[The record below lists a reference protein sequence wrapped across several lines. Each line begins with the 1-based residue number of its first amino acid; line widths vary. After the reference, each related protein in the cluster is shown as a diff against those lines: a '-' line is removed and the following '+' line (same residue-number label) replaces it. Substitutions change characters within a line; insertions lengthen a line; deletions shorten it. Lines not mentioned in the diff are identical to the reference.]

1 MRFDSPLISGT
12 LVRRYKRFLAD
23 VDLSGQVETVHCPN
37 PGAMT
42 GLDAPGS
49 RVFVSRSANLKRKLP
64 LTLEIVAADGTL
76 VGINTGL
83 PNRLAEEAIGASM
96 VEELDGY
103 ETMRREVRYGEASR
117 IDLLLSGDNRPDC
130 YLEIKNVHLR
140 RQPGLVEFPDCKTSR
155 GARHLAELARQA
167 EAGNRAV
174 MLFVIQRNDGQA
186 FRLARDIDPTYAEA
200 FDLARQ
206 AGVEMFARACHVSET
221 QIALAD
227 PVPIDE

>member
-1 MRFDSPLISGT
+1 MRFETPLTSGT

-23 VDLSGQVETVHCPN
+23 VDLGGRVETVHCPN

-42 GLDAPGS
+42 GLDVTGS
-49 RVFVSRSANLKRKLP
+49 SVFVSRSPNLKRKLP

-83 PNRLAEEAIGASM
+83 PNRLAEEAIEAGTIG
-96 VEELDGY
+96 ELAGY
-103 ETMRREVRYGEASR
+103 DTMRREVRYGEASR

-130 YLEIKNVHLR
+130 YVEVKNVHLLR
-140 RQPGLVEFPDCKTSR
+140 RPGLVEFPDCRTAR
-155 GARHLAELARQA
+155 GARHLGELARQV

-174 MLFVIQRNDGQA
+174 MLFVVQRDDGRA
-186 FRLARDIDPTYAEA
+186 FRLARDIDPAYGEA
-200 FDLARQ
+200 FDAARR
-206 AGVEMFARACHVSET
+206 AGVEMLAWSCTVSEAG
-221 QIALAD
+221 IALAA